1 MLKSRL
7 REHRDRHERRKA
19 ATHQRLIDAARDL
32 ISAKGY
38 GQVDI
43 LDITERADVSKATF
57 YKHFSNKETCV
68 RELMQQGFDALVAEI
83 VSTPHTRPFDPEWA
97 RASFERAFRWA
108 EEHRE
113 LMLIMVGGAA
123 STQLNAFGR
132 QYLAEVIERTLIN
145 EFPQQTL
152 SIPPHV
158 LAQIV
163 TGMMIQLLGWW
174 LENETGYTVADLASF
189 MLGVLQH
196 GVVVYAADSQDSP
209 SSEATA

>member
-1 MLKSRL
+1 MIKTRL
-7 REHRDRHERRKA
+7 REHRDRRAARRA
-19 ATHQRLIDAARDL
+19 ETHQRLIDAARDL

-43 LDITERADVSKATF
+43 LDITEHADVSKATF

-68 RELMQQGFDALVAEI
+68 RELMQQGFDALVTEI
-83 VSTPHTRPFDPEWA
+83 VNAPHAYPFDPDWV

-132 QYLAEVIERTLIN
+132 QYLATVIERTLIH
-145 EFPQQTL
+145 EFPQHTL
-152 SIPPHV
+152 SVPPHV

-174 LENETGYTVADLASF
+174 LENDTGYTAANLAEF
-189 MLGVLQH
+189 MLIVLQR
-196 GVVVYAADSQDSP
+196 GVAAQKSTDSHTA
-209 SSEATA
+209 EATE

>member
-1 MLKSRL
+1 MPRRL
-7 REHRDRHERRKA
+7 TRHVRRKA

-32 ISAKGY
+32 ISAHGY

-43 LDITERADVSKATF
+43 LTITEHADVSKATF
-57 YKHFSNKETCV
+57 YKHFANKEVCV

-83 VSTPHTRPFDPEWA
+83 VSTPRAHPFDPAWVKG
-97 RASFERAFRWA
+97 SFERAFHWA
-108 EEHRE
+108 DENRE

-132 QYLAEVIERTLIN
+132 QYLAAVIERTLIS

-152 SIPPHV
+152 TALIPAHV
-158 LAQIV
+158 VAQIV

-174 LENETGYTVADLASF
+174 LESDTGYTATDLAEF
-189 MLGVLQH
+189 MLIALQRGVAAQQ
-196 GVVVYAADSQDSP
+196 AADSSTP
-209 SSEATA
+209 EASA

>member
-1 MLKSRL
+1 MLKKKL
-7 REHRDRHERRKA
+7 RQQRDRHERRKA

-32 ISAKGY
+32 ISARGY

-43 LDITERADVSKATF
+43 LDITEHADVSKATF
-57 YKHFSNKETCV
+57 YKHFDNKETCV

-83 VSTPHTRPFDPEWA
+83 ISAPRVRPFDPDWA

-108 EEHRE
+108 EENRE

-123 STQLNAFGR
+123 SAELNAFGR
-132 QYLAEVIERTLIN
+132 QYLATVIERTLIN
-145 EFPQQTL
+145 EFPKQTL

-158 LAQIV
+158 LAQMV

-174 LENETGYTVADLASF
+174 LENDTGYTAADLAGF
-189 MLGVLQH
+189 MLDVLQR
-196 GVVVYAADSQDSP
+196 GVVAETIDPHSP
-209 SSEATA
+209 EATP

>member
-1 MLKSRL
+1 MLKKKL

-38 GQVDI
+38 SQVDI

-57 YKHFSNKETCV
+57 YKHFDNKEACV
-68 RELMQQGFDALVAEI
+68 RELMEQGFNALVAEI
-83 VSTPHTRPFDPEWA
+83 ISAPRVHPFDPDWA
-97 RASFERAFRWA
+97 RASFERVFRWA

-132 QYLAEVIERTLIN
+132 QYLATVIERTLIN

-152 SIPPHV
+152 SVPPHV

-174 LENETGYTVADLASF
+174 LENDTGYTAADLADF
-189 MLGVLQH
+189 MLGVLQR
-196 GVVVYAADSQDSP
+196 GVVAHTAESQDSHTP
-209 SSEATA
+209 EVTA